1 MGKTY
6 RNIAI
11 CFLIGI
17 LSACFL
23 YACGFTSENSAL
35 ESGDAPLS
43 DSCDIVQYPVGE
55 TCVPQNPQRL
65 ATLVLPAL
73 SNAIALGVQPV
84 GSIHHPVGIT
94 QSEDGNMF
102 PEYLPN
108 DTQEDIEPLGRL
120 GAPNLETISLL
131 KPDLILGWQVA
142 NSEVYPSL
150 SQIAP
155 TILYDWQGTKTWR
168 EYFNFMAEVLNRED
182 AAERA
187 WSDYYDRV
195 EQLKTALGDRYANK
209 TISFVYFC
217 CDGFGSQAPE
227 SFMGS
232 ILEDIGLQRPSS
244 QAMPAPPYGEIQFSE
259 ERLPEADGDVIF
271 LASYYDSDRAYLNSI
286 LEKPLWKQLKAV
298 QQNHVH
304 IVDAETWRGGNLL
317 AAHAIIDDL
326 SKYLLDTPSSES

>member
-1 MGKTY
+1 M
-6 RNIAI
+6 
-11 CFLIGI
+11 
-17 LSACFL
+17 
-23 YACGFTSENSAL
+23 
-35 ESGDAPLS
+35 S